1 MMSDLIFFAFKLSI
15 IFCSLLVVLV
25 TNPVH
30 SVISLILV
38 FCNVTFLLL
47 YLGIEFLGI
56 VFLIVYVGAIA
67 VLFLFVVMMLN
78 IRYIEL
84 TAKDLFYLPFSL
96 LIILIPSFFIIFPV
110 FSIPT
115 NFAGSEFNPY
125 VGTSLSYVEALY
137 KSSNVELIGLALYS
151 SEFFLIPIFCS
162 LILLIAMVG
171 AVFLI
176 VSLNGFTDKKKQV
189 LINQLQRD
197 FKKNIKLYK

>member
-1 MMSDLIFFAFKLSI
+1 MFKLTI

-78 IRYIEL
+78 IRYVEL
-84 TAKDLFYLPFSL
+84 TARDLYYLPFS
-96 LIILIPSFFIIFPV
+96 ILIVLIPTFFIVLPG

-115 NFAGSEFNPY
+115 NPDAYFFDPY
-125 VGTSLSYVEALY
+125 TPIESGYIRALF
-137 KSSNVELIGLALYS
+137 SGSNVELIGLALYS

-176 VSLNGFTDKKKQV
+176 VSINGFTDKKKQV